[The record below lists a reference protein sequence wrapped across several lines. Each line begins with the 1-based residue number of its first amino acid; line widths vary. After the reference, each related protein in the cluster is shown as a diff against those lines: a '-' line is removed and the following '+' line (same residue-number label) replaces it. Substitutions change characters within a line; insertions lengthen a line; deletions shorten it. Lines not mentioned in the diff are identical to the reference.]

1 MISKLICNTDSNIYH
16 IMLSLLQI
24 FEGDA
29 EVRNIMKYDFPFFFM
44 HIKLLQR
51 NTHVW
56 KSRF

>member
-51 NTHVW
+51 NTHV
-56 KSRF
+56 

>member
-29 EVRNIMKYDFPFFFM
+29 KVRNIIKYDFPFFFM
-44 HIKLLQR
+44 HKIITK
-51 NTHVW
+51 
-56 KSRF
+56 KYSRLKVQI